1 MLSEFQRNKLTYF
14 FGLYDLNK
22 NGYLQLEDFTDIAEK
37 LCEKLEYK
45 PGSKHH
51 EFLVR
56 KTVALFH
63 RLLADIDH
71 SDEQKI
77 YVEGWLDFFN
87 KEVVSKGQEES
98 LEEYVELI
106 IGYLFDLF
114 DENHDGY
121 ISLNEYKQV
130 FEIYGIDVQ
139 YVDKAFDNLDLNKD
153 ARLSRYELIRAV
165 ETFLTS
171 DDPLERGNWIFGN
184 WNDSSMTRI
193 GD

>member
-71 SDEQKI
+71 PDEQKI
-77 YVEGWLDFFN
+77 FVEGWLDFFN
-87 KEVVSKGQEES
+87 KEIVSKGQEEN

-121 ISLNEYKQV
+121 ISLDEYKQV
-130 FEIYGIDVQ
+130 FDIYGIDVQ
-139 YVDKAFDNLDLNKD
+139 YIDKAFDNLDLNKD
-153 ARLSRYELIRAV
+153 HRLSRYELIRAV

-171 DDPLERGNWIFGN
+171 NDPLERGNWIFGN
-184 WNDSSMTRI
+184 WNDKNI
-193 GD
+193 V

>member
-1 MLSEFQRNKLTYF
+1 MLSDFQKNKLTYF
-14 FGLYDLNK
+14 FGLYDFNK
-22 NGYLQLEDFTDIAEK
+22 NGYLHLADFTDIAEK
-37 LCEKLEYK
+37 LCEKLEYL

-56 KTVALFH
+56 KTVALFY
-63 RLLADIDH
+63 RLLTDIPH
-71 SDEQKI
+71 PDEQKI
-77 YVEGWLDFFN
+77 FLDGWLSFFD
-87 KEVVSKGQEES
+87 KEIIKKGNEEHM
-98 LEEYVELI
+98 EEYVELI

-121 ISLNEYKQV
+121 ISLYEYKQV
-130 FEIYGIDVQ
+130 FEIYGIDVE

-153 ARLSRYELIRAV
+153 QRLSRYELIRAV

-184 WNDSSMTRI
+184 WNDDMNYLKT
-193 GD
+193 